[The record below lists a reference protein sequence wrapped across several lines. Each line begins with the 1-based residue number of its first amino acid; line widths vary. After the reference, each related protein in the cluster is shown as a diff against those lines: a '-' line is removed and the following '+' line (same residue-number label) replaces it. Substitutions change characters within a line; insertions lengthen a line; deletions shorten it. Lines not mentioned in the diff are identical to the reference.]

1 MRNKTAM
8 LMDYICDLNAD
19 LYAMT
24 ETWLTENDASVR
36 VELIPDGY
44 NLLDQPRV
52 GRRGGGTGL
61 LYRNDLRV
69 KKVESGEENSF
80 EFSEWIICSTGHD
93 IRLFIIYRPPYSDEH
108 QVPTSVF
115 FTEFSE
121 YLESAVLSKENL
133 LISGDFNI
141 HVDNIHDSDA
151 IKFSDLLESFGLKQH
166 VTGPTH
172 KDGHTLDLIVTR
184 CSDCILSAPPKVDC
198 YLSDHASV
206 CCMLASQRPPLL
218 DKTITFRKYKGIDL
232 GSFKRDLNSSSL
244 CQSTPSVISGEGLDE
259 LARDYNN
266 TISALV
272 DRHAPLKSKR
282 VRSRPSV
289 PWYTA
294 EINAAKKLRRKAE
307 RHWRRTGLHEDFAA
321 FKAQRNRVTYLMN
334 VARKEFYTDFIAE
347 NSSDQGKLFRAAKKL
362 LAKKEVPSFPEYVDN
377 SALVNDIG
385 RYFIRKINTIRSGID
400 ATSDPSDGALLPDD
414 PVVGPNKQLW
424 EFRSLDE
431 GQVSELI
438 QKCSKKSCPSDPAP
452 TSLVVS
458 CLDELLPVITCLI
471 NGSMKIG
478 YYPCNWKEGLVI
490 PLLKSAGLL
499 SDFKNLRPISNLQYI
514 SKLTER
520 AVFEQM
526 HAHMTNHSL
535 YPLLQSAY
543 RLGHSTETALLK
555 VHNDLLMNMDA
566 QRVTLLVLLD
576 LSAAF
581 DTVDHEVLLNRLR
594 SSFGIRGTVLRW
606 FISYL
611 SNRWQRVS
619 FNQEVSERF
628 DLTCGVPQGS
638 CLGPLLFT
646 IYASK
651 IFEII
656 KEYLPQAHAYADDT
670 QLYLSF
676 KADSSTAQ
684 NDAMKAMENCIT
696 AIRAWMI
703 KDKLCLNDSKT
714 EFMIV
719 GTRQQLAKVN
729 IDQLCV
735 GESSIVPVTSVKNLG
750 SWFDKNMSMTT
761 HIIKVCKAASF
772 HLYNIRR
779 IRKYLT
785 SESTH
790 CLVRATVISRIDYC
804 NSLLFKIPAVHIAKL
819 QRIQNS
825 AARLVYYIPRFE
837 HITPVLYRL
846 HWLPVPFR
854 IEYKV
859 LILTYKAIHGYAPL
873 YISDL
878 IRTGERTNYN
888 LRSSS
893 QLLLQPYNA
902 TKTKK
907 TLGDRAFQV
916 ASPGLWNG
924 LPNDI
929 RNAKTMDVFK
939 SLVKTHLF
947 RKAYACYF
955 F

>member
-1 MRNKTAM
+1 MA
-8 LMDYICDLNAD
+8 
-19 LYAMT
+19 
-24 ETWLTENDASVR
+24 
-36 VELIPDGY
+36 
-44 NLLDQPRV
+44 
-52 GRRGGGTGL
+52 
-61 LYRNDLRV
+61 
-69 KKVESGEENSF
+69 
-80 EFSEWIICSTGHD
+80 
-93 IRLFIIYRPPYSDEH
+93 
-108 QVPTSVF
+108 
-115 FTEFSE
+115 
-121 YLESAVLSKENL
+121 
-133 LISGDFNI
+133 
-141 HVDNIHDSDA
+141 
-151 IKFSDLLESFGLKQH
+151 
-166 VTGPTH
+166 
-172 KDGHTLDLIVTR
+172 
-184 CSDCILSAPPKVDC
+184 
-198 YLSDHASV
+198 
-206 CCMLASQRPPLL
+206 
-218 DKTITFRKYKGIDL
+218 
-232 GSFKRDLNSSSL
+232 
-244 CQSTPSVISGEGLDE
+244 
-259 LARDYNN
+259 
-266 TISALV
+266 
-272 DRHAPLKSKR
+272 
-282 VRSRPSV
+282 
-289 PWYTA
+289 
-294 EINAAKKLRRKAE
+294 
-307 RHWRRTGLHEDFAA
+307 
-321 FKAQRNRVTYLMN
+321 
-334 VARKEFYTDFIAE
+334 
-347 NSSDQGKLFRAAKKL
+347 
-362 LAKKEVPSFPEYVDN
+362 
-377 SALVNDIG
+377 
-385 RYFIRKINTIRSGID
+385 
-400 ATSDPSDGALLPDD
+400 
-414 PVVGPNKQLW
+414 
-424 EFRSLDE
+424 
-431 GQVSELI
+431 
-438 QKCSKKSCPSDPAP
+438 
-452 TSLVVS
+452 
-458 CLDELLPVITCLI
+458 
-471 NGSMKIG
+471 
-478 YYPCNWKEGLVI
+478 
-490 PLLKSAGLL
+490 
-499 SDFKNLRPISNLQYI
+499 
-514 SKLTER
+514 
-520 AVFEQM
+520 
-526 HAHMTNHSL
+526 NHSL

-576 LSAAF
+576 LSVAF

-594 SSFGIRGTVLRW
+594 SSFGIRGTTLLW
-606 FISYL
+606 FASYL
-611 SNRWQRVS
+611 FNRWQRVS
-619 FNQEVSERF
+619 FNQEASERF

-703 KDKLCLNDSKT
+703 EDKLRLNDSKT

-735 GESSIVPVTSVKNLG
+735 GESSIVPVTLVKNLG

-790 CLVRATVISRIDYC
+790 CLVRATVIGRIDYC

-846 HWLPVPFR
+846 LWLPVSFR

-859 LILTYKAIHGYAPL
+859 LILTYKAIHGHAPP
-873 YISDL
+873 YSSDL
-878 IRTGERTNYN
+878 IRTRERTNYN

-929 RNAKTMDVFK
+929 RNAKTMDIFK

-955 F
+955 

>member
-1 MRNKTAM
+1 M
-8 LMDYICDLNAD
+8 
-19 LYAMT
+19 
-24 ETWLTENDASVR
+24 
-36 VELIPDGY
+36 
-44 NLLDQPRV
+44 
-52 GRRGGGTGL
+52 
-61 LYRNDLRV
+61 
-69 KKVESGEENSF
+69 
-80 EFSEWIICSTGHD
+80 
-93 IRLFIIYRPPYSDEH
+93 
-108 QVPTSVF
+108 
-115 FTEFSE
+115 
-121 YLESAVLSKENL
+121 
-133 LISGDFNI
+133 
-141 HVDNIHDSDA
+141 
-151 IKFSDLLESFGLKQH
+151 
-166 VTGPTH
+166 TGPTH
-172 KDGHTLDLIVTR
+172 KGGHTLDLIVTQ
-184 CSDCILSAPPKVDC
+184 CSDCILSASPKVDC
-198 YLSDHASV
+198 YLTDHASV
-206 CCMLASQRPPLL
+206 CCKLASQRPPLL
-218 DKTITFRKYKGIDL
+218 NKVITFRKYKGIDL
-232 GSFKRDLNSSSL
+232 ESFKRDLDSSSL
-244 CQSTPSVISGEGLDE
+244 CQSTPTVISGEELDE
-259 LARDYNN
+259 PARDYNN
-266 TISALV
+266 TLSALV

-289 PWYTA
+289 SWYTA
-294 EINAAKKLRRKAE
+294 EINAANKLRRKAE
-307 RHWRRTGLHEDFAA
+307 KRWRRTRLHDDFVA

-385 RYFIRKINTIRSGID
+385 RYFIRKINTIRSSID
-400 ATSDPSDGALLPDD
+400 AASDPCVGALLPDD
-414 PVVGPNKQLW
+414 PVVGPSKQLW
-424 EFRSLDE
+424 EFQSLDE

-438 QKCSKKSCPSDPAP
+438 QKCSKKSCLSDPAP

-458 CLDELLPVITCLI
+458 CLDELLPFITCLI
-471 NGSMKIG
+471 NRSMKIG
-478 YYPCNWKEGLVI
+478 YFPCDWKEGLVT
-490 PLLKSAGLL
+490 PLLKLPGLL
-499 SDFKNLRPISNLQYI
+499 SDFKNLHPISNLQYI
-514 SKLTER
+514 SKLTEG
-520 AVFEQM
+520 AVFEQT
-526 HAHMTNHSL
+526 HAHMANHSL

-566 QRVTLLVLLD
+566 QRVALLVLLD

-594 SSFGIRGTVLRW
+594 SSFGIRGTALRW
-606 FISYL
+606 FASYL

-628 DLTCGVPQGS
+628 DLTCRVPQGS

-670 QLYLSF
+670 QLYLSS
-676 KADSSTAQ
+676 KADSSTAK

-703 KDKLCLNDSKT
+703 EDKLRLNDSKT

-735 GESSIVPVTSVKNLG
+735 GESNIVPVTSVKNLG

-779 IRKYLT
+779 IRKHLT
-785 SESTH
+785 SESTY

-837 HITPVLYRL
+837 HITPVLHRL
-846 HWLPVPFR
+846 LWLPVSFR

-859 LILTYKAIHGYAPL
+859 LILTYKAIHGHAPP

-878 IRTGERTNYN
+878 IRTRERTNYN

-907 TLGDRAFQV
+907 TLGDKAFQV

-939 SLVKTHLF
+939 SLVKNHLF

-955 F
+955 